1 LEEGI
6 RLACLAKAANHI
18 VVRIPDEVRLHS
30 QKILTKG
37 IAGKS
42 QLEPSVKKC
51 YLQLSSP
58 DLKNQVS
65 DIESV
70 LSGLKD
76 KVKDKSLLM
85 PANLSWD
92 LDFLQSLPD
101 LLRQENF
108 KTTCVVDNS
117 KLITLEPGDTSKRLF
132 GLSLDIGTTTVAGS
146 LIDLSSGKEIAVASK
161 MNEQVIW
168 GDDVISRINFVI
180 DDFKNLAKLHSKII
194 EVVNSIIQE
203 LCQKSEIRSNEI
215 YQAVVVGNPTMSHFL
230 LNVSPVNIASLPFI
244 TVFDSR
250 ISVKA
255 KDIGVNIN
263 SKANLIVLPGISGF
277 VGADTIGVILSTG
290 IYKKKQLSLAVDI
303 GTNGE
308 VVLGSTDRIMA
319 CSTAAGPA
327 FEGARIEHGMRASL
341 GAIESVVIENT
352 KVKFG
357 VIGGGEPVGICG
369 TGVIDVLSQLLK
381 NDIMDNTG
389 RMNQDRF
396 LLYKNK
402 NRVIDITQKDIREVQ
417 LAKGAIR
424 AGIEILKEQ
433 MKVDY
438 DDIKEV
444 LLAGAF
450 GNYIRKDSAVGI
462 GLIPEQLKNKIKFI
476 GNAAFAGAKMALI
489 STKMMRR
496 AEKIADKTEYIE
508 LSNRTDFQEEF
519 AKAMMFN

>member
-1 LEEGI
+1 MPAKVKVTFQPEGRVVKVSSGTTIKEAARQAGIIIDTPCGGLGLCGKCKVQVAGHVQEPDKIEQKYLSPKELEEGI

-30 QKILTKG
+30 QKILTKS

-70 LSGLKD
+70 LSGL
-76 KVKDKSLLM
+76 M
-85 PANLSWD
+85 PASFSYD

-101 LLRQENF
+101 SLRQENF
-108 KTTCVVDNS
+108 KITCVVDDN
-117 KLITLEPGDTSKRLF
+117 KLIALEPGDTSKRLF

-146 LIDLSSGKEIAVASK
+146 LIDLSTGKEIAVASL

-203 LCQKSEIRSNEI
+203 LCQKGEIKSNEI

-230 LNVSPVNIASLPFI
+230 LNVSPVNIAPLPFI

-250 ISVKA
+250 ISIKA

-277 VGADTIGVILSTG
+277 VGADTIGVILSSG

-308 VVLGSTDRIMA
+308 VVLGSADRIMA

-341 GAIESVVIENT
+341 GAIESIVIENT

-369 TGVIDVLSQLLK
+369 TGVIDILSQLLK
-381 NDIMDNTG
+381 NEIMDSTG

-402 NRVIDITQKDIREVQ
+402 NR
-417 LAKGAIR
+417 
-424 AGIEILKEQ
+424 
-433 MKVDY
+433 
-438 DDIKEV
+438 
-444 LLAGAF
+444 LL
-450 GNYIRKDSAVGI
+450 
-462 GLIPEQLKNKIKFI
+462 EKF
-476 GNAAFAGAKMALI
+476 
-489 STKMMRR
+489 
-496 AEKIADKTEYIE
+496 ADKE
-508 LSNRTDFQEEF
+508 LDRKSTRLNSSHIPLSRMPSS
-519 AKAMMFN
+519 A